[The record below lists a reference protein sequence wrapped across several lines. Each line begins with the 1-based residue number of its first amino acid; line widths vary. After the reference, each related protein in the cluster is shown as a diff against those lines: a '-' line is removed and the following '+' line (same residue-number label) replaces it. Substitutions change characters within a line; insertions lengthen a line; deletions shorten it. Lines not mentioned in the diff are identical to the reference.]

1 MLEFWHL
8 LSFCSSLYSFQV
20 GELVPKA
27 PTVLKPSLKDEHL
40 VKYILSPSASSAC
53 SVWVK
58 RQHHDKLLGKRVSF
72 YRHAWFFTS
81 FLLRM
86 FNTVSASVFK
96 FLRHIFGFNFF
107 HISRNTTGIN
117 LNKLRWHRT
126 LIEMTYFSVKQVMFT
141 INTEIKY
148 AHFWGVWSFLSIIVS
163 DWREAS
169 VQWAKTAHILNVW
182 CKCTPTTTGIQ

>member
-1 MLEFWHL
+1 MKAIRHTHQAIKLLYNLEAC
-8 LSFCSSLYSFQV
+8 LSFDIFSLSVLLCSSLYFFQV

-58 RQHHDKLLGKRVSF
+58 RQYHDKLLGKRVSLF
-72 YRHAWFFTS
+72 RHAWFFTS

-86 FNTVSASVFK
+86 FNTVRASVFK
-96 FLRHIFGFNFF
+96 FLRHFFGFNFF
-107 HISRNTTGIN
+107 HTSRFTTGIN

-126 LIEMTYFSVKQVMFT
+126 LIEMTYF
-141 INTEIKY
+141 
-148 AHFWGVWSFLSIIVS
+148 
-163 DWREAS
+163 
-169 VQWAKTAHILNVW
+169 
-182 CKCTPTTTGIQ
+182 